1 MLHLQLYSLLALLIL
16 VYGDNPDSSINS
28 NYDLIELSSVD
39 LSALASDSY
48 DTISNSSHHERR
60 WAGGIVPPPATD
72 EVWKRAKCKGR
83 KFVVQMS
90 YSDFD
95 VGQML
100 PTPQNTAQSPWTF
113 DHLPQWGYT
122 LSGVNM
128 DYRNL
133 DTGGYWGIADFLRH
147 LSISDKCREEGGL
160 WTAATITHYRP
171 GVPGPNNPPTQMQTY
186 VGPDGQSRRMTGAY
200 FYLAVNPQGGILVQN
215 ILGPSAAS
223 QNTHPNSFPDDELP
237 HMRAL
242 SDMMWA
248 MYSYYVPETEWAKL
262 NFIMSLG
269 INNPTSLGIIRRALD
284 TVGQEL
290 SGAPLKFEPESEG
303 GLALLGSP
311 NGARVAHLLTQRKK
325 EVGLKS
331 ITGVYV
337 FECQSKSRAPCLFF
351 KIEPLAAPVPRPQPE
366 QTQNSEQD
374 LDKPVDGGRMVKRL
388 MKDGV
393 VREYVFQFGRNETV
407 VV

>member
-1 MLHLQLYSLLALLIL
+1 MQRPQVPS
-16 VYGDNPDSSINS
+16 PD
-28 NYDLIELSSVD
+28 
-39 LSALASDSY
+39 
-48 DTISNSSHHERR
+48 
-60 WAGGIVPPPATD
+60 
-72 EVWKRAKCKGR
+72 
-83 KFVVQMS
+83 VV
-90 YSDFD
+90 FGLD

-122 LSGVNM
+122 LSSVNM

-186 VGPDGQSRRMTGAY
+186 IEPDGQSRRSLKKMLTM
-200 FYLAVNPQGGILVQN
+200 N
-215 ILGPSAAS
+215 IDDRRIPLPSREPPRR
-223 QNTHPNSFPDDELP
+223 HPRPKRPRPANCLTKSPPNAFPDTELP
-237 HMRAL
+237 HMRTL

-248 MYSYYVPETEWAKL
+248 MYSYYIPETEWTKL
-262 NFIMSLG
+262 NFVMSLG
-269 INNPTSLGIIRRALD
+269 ITNPTSLGMIRRALD

-290 SGAPLKFEPESEG
+290 SDVPLKFEPGSEG

-311 NGARVAHLLTQRKK
+311 NGACVAHLLTQRKK
-325 EVGLKS
+325 EVGLKGV
-331 ITGVYV
+331 TGIYV
-337 FECQSKSRAPCLFF
+337 FEGQSKSRAPCLMF
-351 KIEPLAAPVPRPQPE
+351 KIESLAAPVPRPQQESQQP
-366 QTQNSEQD
+366 QNFGQD
-374 LDKPVDGGRMVKRL
+374 PNKSVHGSKVVKNSMIDGI
-388 MKDGV
+388 
-393 VREYVFQFGRNETV
+393 VREHFFRFGDNGTV